1 MICYNYTEVKF
12 MKRDET
18 RAIKIGNLTIG
29 GNNEVIIQSM
39 TNTKTKDIKA
49 TVKQINELADAGCQ
63 LVRLAVLN
71 MEDALAIKE
80 IKSQVNI
87 PLVADIH
94 FDYRLALQ
102 AIESGIDKIRINP
115 GNIGSIDKV
124 KLVVEAC
131 KKRQIP
137 IRIGV
142 NGGSLE
148 KDILEK
154 YGRPTAKG
162 MIESAKKHVEI
173 LESLDFYDIC
183 ISLKSS
189 NTLLTIEAYQLASET
204 FPYPLHIGVTEAGT
218 KLGGTIKSSL
228 GIGTILYQGIGNTIR
243 VSLSDN
249 PIEEIKVGKIL
260 LKELELIDNV
270 PTLVSCPTCGRIQY
284 DLIPIAKEIEDFLN
298 TIKANI
304 TVAIMGCAVNGPGEA
319 KHADI
324 GIAGGVNE
332 GLLIKKGEIIRKVK
346 QENIFDELKKEILKM
361 IK

>member
-1 MICYNYTEVKF
+1 
-12 MKRDET
+12 MKRNET
-18 RAIKIGNLTIG
+18 RAIKVGNLTIG
-29 GNNEVIIQSM
+29 GNDEVVIQSM
-39 TNTKTKDIKA
+39 TNTKTKDIEA
-49 TVKQINELADAGCQ
+49 TVKQINELANTGCQ

-71 MEDALAIKE
+71 MDDALAIKE
-80 IKSQVNI
+80 IKNRVNV

-131 KKRQIP
+131 KKKHIP

-148 KDILEK
+148 KEILEK
-154 YGRPTAKG
+154 YGKPTAQG
-162 MIESAKKHVEI
+162 MIDSAKKHVEI

-243 VSLSDN
+243 VSLSDS
-249 PIEEIKVGKIL
+249 PLEEIKVAKTL
-260 LKELELIDNV
+260 LKELQLIDNV

-298 TIKANI
+298 TINANI

-324 GIAGGVNE
+324 GIAGGVKE

-346 QENIFDELKKEILKM
+346 QEHIVAELKKEILAM
-361 IK
+361 I